1 MENDTWFA
9 PASTQILEASASNAL
24 NCSVSTSFL
33 VTVNPLPE
41 NTLSWINGQIVAG
54 SAAQWQWYF
63 NGEIMEGANMQQ
75 IIPNADGNY
84 QCYLTGTNGCSV
96 LSQAIDIVSTKEL
109 NSQAVLIMPNP
120 AKERATLQMDKAAN
134 QMVTIYS
141 ADGKQMDQFRMNSS
155 IKELDLRKWS
165 SGIYFIHIASDESAP
180 LDFKLIKE

>member
-1 MENDTWFA
+1 
-9 PASTQILEASASNAL
+9 
-24 NCSVSTSFL
+24 
-33 VTVNPLPE
+33 
-41 NTLSWINGQIVAG
+41 
-54 SAAQWQWYF
+54 
-63 NGEIMEGANMQQ
+63 MQQ

-141 ADGKQMDQFRMNSS
+141 ADGKQMDQFRMNSA